1 MKSLF
6 TSCLCFFFFSNLKI
20 LFGFGCAGSL
30 LLHWLFS
37 QRAGV
42 TLHCVVQASRSGFF
56 CCGAQTQGRQ
66 TSVVAARGLSSYGS
80 QALEHRRNSYGQRA
94 ELLHS
99 MWDPPGSGI
108 QLEPPALMGGFLT
121 TGPSGK
127 PLTSHMDS
135 WDPQVEG
142 TADTK
147 GMGKCLECSLKS
159 REVRVSV
166 VEGEWKNIV
175 KDEVQQGTRGPGQI
189 SLELLPFLC
198 SLQMVILPSPT
209 YEDGQ

>member
-121 TGPSGK
+121 PAKAARVCSSDHINRGRQRK
-127 PLTSHMDS
+127 PENM
-135 WDPQVEG
+135 
-142 TADTK
+142 
-147 GMGKCLECSLKS
+147 
-159 REVRVSV
+159 
-166 VEGEWKNIV
+166 
-175 KDEVQQGTRGPGQI
+175 KD
-189 SLELLPFLC
+189 
-198 SLQMVILPSPT
+198 
-209 YEDGQ
+209 